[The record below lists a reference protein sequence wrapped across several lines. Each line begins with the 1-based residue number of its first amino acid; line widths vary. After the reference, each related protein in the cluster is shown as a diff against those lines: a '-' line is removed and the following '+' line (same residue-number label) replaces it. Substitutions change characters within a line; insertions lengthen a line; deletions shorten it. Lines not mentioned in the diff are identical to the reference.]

1 MTIDLQKCLDNREG
15 FLVTGNHDEL
25 AELVFS
31 DESDEYA
38 FVGARG
44 FFDTGKKRSL
54 IPDGYILR
62 GAFELGD
69 ILSGTSL
76 FLMLYVFARPGFGEC
91 RFSTLKLKKPLVAKA
106 RGSRKADGLCKI
118 PVDRF
123 SDDFLAYLRA
133 VEDYANGG
141 APDCPSKCGAF
152 FGMPPSELIEGRFTP
167 AFYSPR
173 NRKIRS
179 TLASSKTVEL
189 SEVANILMPRK
200 VTDAAR
206 NVLVLRPRNIRF
218 PVDLDSLERGE
229 ATTVPLRKGDI
240 VMCLIGEENHAI
252 VFERDGE
259 EPVYAGTSMAV
270 IRANGVSPEYLCFY
284 LSSDIAK
291 QALSSLAGG
300 VIMKRL
306 ALRDLSVFPVVEP
319 SMDEQYYLTEYA
331 ILSGRAPRN
340 YQDLEGLKG
349 AEPSAAEEILNAEI
363 ADRIQAYN
371 EEQLRS
377 FLSSDIREL
386 NTCFS
391 HGAYK
396 AAIILA
402 GSILEAVLI
411 DWISEIKHV
420 NYFAEKY
427 MVRDRKSGKMKPA
440 ALIDYINE
448 IKYLERPRWMKE
460 ADMAHQ
466 IRKKRNLVHA
476 KLCIAADEVNEETAR
491 MVIEY
496 LDKVLR
502 TRGAHCLG

>member
-270 IRANGVSPEYLCFY
+270 IRANGISPEYLCFY

-340 YQDLEGLKG
+340 YQDL
-349 AEPSAAEEILNAEI
+349 
-363 ADRIQAYN
+363 
-371 EEQLRS
+371 
-377 FLSSDIREL
+377 
-386 NTCFS
+386 
-391 HGAYK
+391 
-396 AAIILA
+396 
-402 GSILEAVLI
+402 
-411 DWISEIKHV
+411 
-420 NYFAEKY
+420 
-427 MVRDRKSGKMKPA
+427 
-440 ALIDYINE
+440 
-448 IKYLERPRWMKE
+448 
-460 ADMAHQ
+460 
-466 IRKKRNLVHA
+466 
-476 KLCIAADEVNEETAR
+476 
-491 MVIEY
+491 
-496 LDKVLR
+496 
-502 TRGAHCLG
+502 